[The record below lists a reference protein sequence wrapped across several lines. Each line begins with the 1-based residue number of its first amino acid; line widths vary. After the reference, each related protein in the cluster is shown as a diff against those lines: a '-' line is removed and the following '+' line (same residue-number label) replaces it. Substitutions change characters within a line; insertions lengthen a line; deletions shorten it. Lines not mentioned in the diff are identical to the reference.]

1 MSDLEQYDDDGS
13 AFGDFL
19 SHLRPYPVP
28 PGFRFALLYAA
39 GGSILLLLAGLAA
52 SALPTSQDLAGHLAI
67 GAAPVGSVL
76 ELFRAPSSALVFLGV
91 AGLIVT
97 AVIGMRHRVE
107 GAGVLAALTMFGVVA
122 GVWAAV
128 GWLIVGIAFLATL
141 VLWLFVIALIL
152 GAGAVAFRA
161 QWAMAIGMVA
171 VALFLASWLQNA
183 TNDTTTTPGAA
194 RTPEESQSVAA
205 PPPAEEQPEPR
216 HLPPEKPAL
225 TQQRIAL
232 EARMTSEYDAWHEVP
247 YDPPCDQAT
256 RGQELASFR
265 DMIAQMKQRLREAA
279 RYDEPG
285 AFRQVAGDL
294 ERVDREWARALT
306 DPHGVYERFGRCPS
320 AVGVMAFRW

>member
-1 MSDLEQYDDDGS
+1 MSNLEQYDNAGS

-76 ELFRAPSSALVFLGV
+76 ELFRAPSSALVFFGV
-91 AGLIVT
+91 AGLMVT
-97 AVIGMRHRVE
+97 AVIGVRRRVE

-128 GWLIVGIAFLATL
+128 GWLIVGIAFLTTL

-152 GAGAVAFRA
+152 GAGTVAFRA

-171 VALFLASWLQNA
+171 AALFLASWLQNA
-183 TNDTTTTPGAA
+183 TNDTTTTAGATRA
-194 RTPEESQSVAA
+194 PEGSQSVAA
-205 PPPAEEQPEPR
+205 PPPAEEQPGPR